1 MHKIPRTSRR
11 YRHEIL
17 QYATPGGAGDGVGCT
32 GCVNEAASRDM
43 DCYPKCAALF
53 ELPLMVYAQIMEDN
67 TTRKRPY
74 RVSEARVRKVIG
86 SMPEFQ

>member
-1 MHKIPRTSRR
+1 
-11 YRHEIL
+11 
-17 QYATPGGAGDGVGCT
+17 
-32 GCVNEAASRDM
+32 
-43 DCYPKCAALF
+43 
-53 ELPLMVYAQIMEDN
+53 MVYAQIMEDN